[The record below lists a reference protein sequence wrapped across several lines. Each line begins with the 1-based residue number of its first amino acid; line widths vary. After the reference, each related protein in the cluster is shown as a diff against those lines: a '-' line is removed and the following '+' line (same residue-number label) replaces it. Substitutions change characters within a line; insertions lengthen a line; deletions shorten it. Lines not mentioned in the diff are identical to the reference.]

1 MNKKKKGKEMK
12 NSGNAKEADD
22 YVVEVRVGCIHWNIY
37 NSKPR
42 TEEIKRQSNHDEA
55 KTRNF

>member
-22 YVVEVRVGCIHWNIY
+22 FVVEVRVGCIH
-37 NSKPR
+37 
-42 TEEIKRQSNHDEA
+42 
-55 KTRNF
+55 

>member
-1 MNKKKKGKEMK
+1 M
-12 NSGNAKEADD
+12 EADD
-22 YVVEVRVGCIHWNIY
+22 YVVEVRVGCRHWNIY

-42 TEEIKRQSNHDEA
+42 TEEIKNGQSNHDET